1 MSPQD
6 GGTGEGRAGEA
17 WPSPHLRGYGDEG
30 YDVVEDNPSCGWV
43 EDVMNWSQ
51 TIYGEPASKANR
63 RIPTKR
69 GAFIKSKKA
78 LEYEKTFAKQVRP
91 PKTPIKGPVEAFIEI
106 AYSSWR
112 SDLDESLILDLLQ
125 KHGIYGNDRQ
135 IVKRQVL
142 RYPCTDKPYAYIQVS
157 TVSFNGET
165 PKSWRE

>member
-6 GGTGEGRAGEA
+6 GGTGEGRDGEA
-17 WPSPHLRGYGDEG
+17 WTAPHLRGHGDEG

-43 EDVMNWSQ
+43 EGAMNWSQ

-91 PKTPIKGPVEAFIEI
+91 PKEPMRGPVSVVMQV
-106 AYSSWR
+106 AYRNWR
-112 SDLDESLILDLLQ
+112 SDLDESLVLDLLQ
-125 KHGIYGNDRQ
+125 KHRVIENDRQ
-135 IVKRQVL
+135 IVYREIT
-142 RYPCTDKPYAYIQVS
+142 RCPCSENPVSVIQVS

-165 PKSWRE
+165 PKSWR